1 MSVSWSR
8 VLIIGMIIGMPL
20 LIFWEFSQI
29 NYVNISWITT
39 DPALQNLILLWIAP
53 AIYATGWIFMLVVF
67 ATRSSDTAEAVAA
80 SSKIIPMRMRLF
92 YTVNALFLTIIFV
105 FPVVTPFVAIIAFAS
120 FGWRLTTFRVEW
132 DSGKKVG
139 AGTYI
144 VMILFVIPP
153 ALLSIIY
160 IPNTID
166 LAIHFWNDY
175 WLKPITFDYAELA
188 VVDILYKFSMCLA
201 TALTFGSLIYF
212 IQTGASE
219 YDQARLVSGK
229 DKSFGGVKFLQVAL
243 FFFFLYLE
251 YALVPIR
258 SLFYWAGLI
267 IVIFIS
273 IVGLVRKGGA
283 GGVIQLDKTYFL
295 GYLLTAVFFVGE
307 LWHYDVSPLGI
318 TISTTIKSALLIITA
333 IVYIVIFAYKF
344 LTYEEEEAF

>member
-1 MSVSWSR
+1 
-8 VLIIGMIIGMPL
+8 MPL

-29 NYVNISWITT
+29 YVDMSWIIT
-39 DPALQNLILLWIAP
+39 DLVLQDRILHWIAP
-53 AIYATGWIFMLVVF
+53 AIYATGWIFMLIVF
-67 ATRSSDTAEAVAA
+67 ATRAADTSEAVAA

-105 FPVVTPFVAIIAFAS
+105 FPVATPFVAVIAFAS

-139 AGTYI
+139 KGTYI
-144 VMILFVIPP
+144 VMILFAVPP

-160 IPNTID
+160 IPSTVD
-166 LAIHFWNDY
+166 LALHFWNDY
-175 WLKPITFDYAELA
+175 WLKPITFDLA
-188 VVDILYKFSMCLA
+188 DLSMVDILYKLSMCLA

-219 YDQARLVSGK
+219 YDQAQLVSGK
-229 DKSFGGVKFLQVAL
+229 DKSFAGVKFFQVVMFVFL
-243 FFFFLYLE
+243 LYLE
-251 YALVPIR
+251 YALVAIK

-267 IVIFIS
+267 IVIFIA
-273 IVGLVRKGGA
+273 IVGLVRRGGA
-283 GGVIQLDKTYFL
+283 GGVIQLDKSFFL

-318 TISTTIKSALLIITA
+318 TMSETIKSALLIITA